1 MGRAAQGV
9 FDECRDLAPDH
20 ARRTLA
26 RVYARGDRF
35 LTGCILFHI
44 AIAISLADFYST
56 WPLTLI
62 VCGAGAYAFLLSKSL
77 RPGSF
82 LTRIIAGMLLQSFA
96 ALHVWQLRG
105 LPEMRL
111 YFFTALAMMMVY
123 QDWRCLWPGTI
134 LMMALHYGL
143 AVLHNS
149 GYEIY
154 FFEAGW
160 LDLTRLWFQFGIAL
174 VAAAICGYWARL
186 LCRQTLQL
194 ARQQLSLDRAAQ
206 ELRRT
211 RERLQGAIRNQQES
225 EAVRQMLTA
234 DRDGAR
240 TVHESG
246 EGLARLAAALDKAN
260 FSVEKTGA
268 VERS

>member
-35 LTGCILFHI
+35 LTGCILFHV

-62 VCGAGAYAFLLSKSL
+62 VCGAGTYVFLLSKSL

-82 LTRIIAGMLLQSFA
+82 LTRTIASIVLQSFA
-96 ALHVWQLRG
+96 ALHVWQLHG

-111 YFFTALAMMMVY
+111 YSFTALAMMMVY

-134 LMMALHYGL
+134 LMMVLHYGF

-154 FFEAGW
+154 FFEEGW
-160 LDLTRLWFQFGIAL
+160 VGLARLWFQFGISL
-174 VAAAICGYWARL
+174 VAAAICGYWARV
-186 LCRQTLQL
+186 LCGQTLQL
-194 ARQQLSLDRAAQ
+194 TWQQLSLERAAQ
-206 ELRRT
+206 ELRGT
-211 RERLQGAIRNQQES
+211 KERLQAAMRLQQES
-225 EAVRQMLTA
+225 EAVRQMPMA
-234 DRDGAR
+234 DPDAAR
-240 TVHESG
+240 AVRET
-246 EGLARLAAALDKAN
+246 EGVLKRLGAALGEAN
-260 FSVEKTGA
+260 SSVEKAGE
-268 VERS
+268 VERP